1 MWNSGPR
8 SPRGVLRQ
16 MLKSS
21 QRLADTG
28 GFVYRTQAP
37 AADLDLDVPAILEQG
52 LFVDIGKE
60 AGLGVAVGVA
70 DVIAA
75 HSGLVADIASH
86 GVVLFPVCRPVLVVN
101 RWLARCS
108 EYNMDRIYEPP
119 CHRYLLV
126 R

>member
-1 MWNSGPR
+1 MADLESKRGPYL
-8 SPRGVLRQ
+8 G
-16 MLKSS
+16 LKSGQS
-21 QRLADTG
+21 LADTG

-75 HSGLVADIASH
+75 HSGLVANIASH
-86 GVVLFPVCRPVLVVN
+86 GGC
-101 RWLARCS
+101 CS
-108 EYNMDRIYEPP
+108 LYAMGF
-119 CHRYLLV
+119 
-126 R
+126 